1 MVSVRINGS
10 EAPIRSEGLTRMP
23 ELIELVKSWI
33 DPEHMITHLLIEGR
47 EFEDADWS
55 SSLGAYETAI
65 LEVQTDTPANFVRDR
80 FAQSWGIIQSCL
92 TEFRDSRLS
101 FQEGNTVAGNK
112 KLVKAVQTLQAFFD
126 WYGALMELV
135 PTAGRAAYDL
145 TPQIREL
152 IEVCKHICQQQL
164 YQSWWAL
171 GEALEKELEPKL
183 QKMGETC
190 RNFR

>member
-1 MVSVRINGS
+1 MVSVRINGT
-10 EAPIRSEGLTRMP
+10 EAPIRSEGLARMP

-47 EFEDADWS
+47 EFEDTDWS
-55 SSLGAYETAI
+55 AGLSHYETAI
-65 LEVQTDTPANFVRDR
+65 LEVETDTPANFVRDR
-80 FAQSWGIIQSCL
+80 FGQSWSVIQSCR
-92 TEFRDSRLS
+92 TEFGDARLS
-101 FQEGNTVAGNK
+101 FQEGKTAEGNK
-112 KLVKAVQTLQAFFD
+112 KLVKAVQTLHAFFD

-135 PTAGRAAYDL
+135 PPAERSTYDL

-171 GEALEKELEPKL
+171 GEALEKELEPRLEKL
-183 QKMGETC
+183 GEVC

>member
-1 MVSVRINGS
+1 MVAVRINGT
-10 EAPIRSEGLTRMP
+10 EAPIRSQGLSRMP

-47 EFEDADWS
+47 EFEEEDWGA
-55 SSLGAYETAI
+55 SLNRYETAI
-65 LEVQTDTPANFVRDR
+65 LEVETDTPANFVRDR
-80 FAQSWGIIQSCL
+80 FAQSWNVIQSCM
-92 TEFRDSRLS
+92 TEFRDARLS
-101 FQEGNTVAGNK
+101 FQSGNTIDGNK

-135 PTAGRAAYDL
+135 PPAGRAAYDIS
-145 TPQIREL
+145 PQVREL

-171 GEALEKELEPKL
+171 GEALEKEMEPKL
-183 QKMGETC
+183 ETLGQVC
-190 RNFR
+190 RNFH